1 MKHQKHAIT
10 SNIRKEKLNLLHV
23 NAADFIYKMKDL
35 KNKMK
40 YFNSHIVSLQETHF
54 RKKEN
59 SNMTSL

>member
-35 KNKMK
+35 KKQNEI
-40 YFNSHIVSLQETHF
+40 F
-54 RKKEN
+54 
-59 SNMTSL
+59 